1 MNRCPR
7 SSRAGSAMVLMTVL
21 LPVVLA
27 VAAYSINV
35 VYMELSRTQLQ
46 VTTDVATRAAG
57 RALAVTK
64 SRSQALAAADR
75 VIQLNTFDNRNFDLS
90 SRELKFGVSTRI
102 DSTRY
107 SFTEGAQEPNAVKF
121 ETGSKLK
128 VQSLFPTMG
137 VPVDFRPIK
146 SAVCTQTE
154 LDVVLVVD
162 RSGSMAY
169 GCLEAAVGSSPPI
182 YAPLGWRFG
191 MPVPLGSRWLDA
203 VASVSLFMQ
212 LLDKSVHSERV
223 GLVTFG
229 DLAAR
234 DSQLTPDYATVFNS
248 MNVHTFKFWGGATN
262 IGDGII
268 SGASILSDKRF
279 ARGWASRVMVVLT
292 DGNWTAGVDPS
303 TCASMAAAQNIAI
316 YTITFSAEADQL
328 KMQEV
333 AAIGNGKHFHATTPT
348 ELSEA
353 FKAISTTLPTLIT
366 Y

>member
-1 MNRCPR
+1 MTKLKHA
-7 SSRAGSAMVLMTVL
+7 SRHGSAMVLMTVL

-57 RALAVTK
+57 RALAVTR
-64 SRSQALAAADR
+64 SRSEALAAADR

-90 SRELKFGVSTRI
+90 SRELKFGASTRV
-102 DSTRY
+102 DTARY
-107 SFTEGAQEPNAVKF
+107 SFTDGAQEPNAVKF

-128 VQSLFPTMG
+128 VPTLFPTMG
-137 VPVDFRPIK
+137 VPVDFRPVK
-146 SAVCTQTE
+146 SAICTQTE

-169 GCLEAAVGSSPPI
+169 GCQEAATGSCPPI
-182 YAPLGWRFG
+182 NAPPGWCFG
-191 MPVPLGSRWLDA
+191 MPVPLGSRWIDA
-203 VASVSLFMQ
+203 VTSASVFLQ

-229 DLAAR
+229 NLAAR
-234 DSQLTPDYATVFNS
+234 DSQLTPDYSTVFKA
-248 MNVHTFKFWGGATN
+248 MNVHTFQFWGGATN
-262 IGDGII
+262 IGDGILN
-268 SGASILSDKRF
+268 GATILSDKRF

-292 DGNWTAGVDPS
+292 DGNWTAGTDPS
-303 TCASMAAAQNIAI
+303 ICANLVAAQNIAI

-353 FKAISTTLPTLIT
+353 FKAISNTLPTLIT